1 MAPEPTY
8 SVSSV
13 NSDSSVNTCSICFE
27 HINGGFLCRC
37 LKYVCD
43 NCKNEMESHQITK
56 CPHCRQP
63 LSIYKTYTIKSYYY
77 NLIGLFILLICK
89 IFGQLWYPIY
99 LINSADIPS
108 IMIITLSPMII
119 EPYNILYGCIF
130 DKYIHI
136 KFIIANIVLL
146 IYNIIMI
153 TLINITDPN
162 SIHAFIIYNTL
173 ILYYAPFVII
183 IFIQVLGKYMD
194 IHSILRKTI
203 KMYITIEPLVISE
216 VMI

>member
-8 SVSSV
+8 SVSS
-13 NSDSSVNTCSICFE
+13 DSSEISCSICFE
-27 HINGGFLCRC
+27 HINGGFLCKC

-43 NCKNEMESHQITK
+43 KCKNELETHQITK

-63 LSIYKTYTIKSYYY
+63 LSVYKTYITKMYYC

-89 IFGQLWYPIY
+89 ILGQLWYPIY

-119 EPYNILYGCIF
+119 EPYNILYLCVF

-136 KFIIANIVLL
+136 KFIFINIILL
-146 IYNIIMI
+146 IYNVIMI

-173 ILYYAPFVII
+173 ILYYVPFVII
-183 IFIQVLGKYMD
+183 IFIQVIISYIN
-194 IHSILRKTI
+194 IHFELRKMI
-203 KMYITIEPLVISE
+203 KMYITITPLVISE
-216 VMI
+216 AMI

>member
-1 MAPEPTY
+1 MAPEPTD
-8 SVSSV
+8 SISSEI
-13 NSDSSVNTCSICFE
+13 SCSICFE
-27 HINGGFLCRC
+27 HINGGFLCKC

-43 NCKNEMESHQITK
+43 KCKNELETHQITK

-63 LSIYKTYTIKSYYY
+63 LSVYKTYITKMYYC

-89 IFGQLWYPIY
+89 ILGQLWYPIY

-119 EPYNILYGCIF
+119 EPYNILYLCVF

-136 KFIIANIVLL
+136 KFIFINIILL
-146 IYNIIMI
+146 IYNVIMI

-183 IFIQVLGKYMD
+183 IFIQVIISYIN
-194 IHSILRKTI
+194 IHFELRKMI
-203 KMYITIEPLVISE
+203 KMYITITPLVISE
-216 VMI
+216 AMI